1 MSVGKRRAPWDGT
14 SFAGSLVHTT
24 HGTRN
29 SGVRQEGSHKQS
41 QNSGH
46 LYWPEEFME
55 AVAMKAWIVLFG
67 NRESCL
73 QSSLNRFHTF

>member
-1 MSVGKRRAPWDGT
+1 MLPGMEQALPAFSCIPLTVLGIQEY
-14 SFAGSLVHTT
+14 
-24 HGTRN
+24 
-29 SGVRQEGSHKQS
+29 RQEGSCKQS
-41 QNSGH
+41 QNSSH
-46 LYWPEEFME
+46 LSWAEKFME